1 MSMKKAMESL
11 RSGIAASI
19 PASVI
24 CCRIYDVLEAL
35 DGRTLALETDIKDAR
50 DHYGDAFGEVELQ
63 FRYMES
69 RLGKIEER
77 LDALE
82 QSHGPTCGECVHPWH
97 KRVGDIVFLLACHH
111 STGDFTETAV
121 WRKED
126 EAACEN
132 FKRREVQ

>member
-1 MSMKKAMESL
+1 MESL
-11 RSGIAASI
+11 RSGIAASM

-24 CCRIYDVLEAL
+24 CCRICDVLEAL
-35 DGRTLALETDIKDAR
+35 DRRTLALEKDIKDAA
-50 DHYGDAFGEVELQ
+50 DHYGDSFGEVE
-63 FRYMES
+63 
-69 RLGKIEER
+69 ER
-77 LDALE
+77 LKALE
-82 QSHGPTCGECVHPWH
+82 QSHMPTCGECVHPWH

-132 FKRREVQ
+132 FKRREEK